1 MLMDTNPKVPFI
13 LPPFDSSNDH
23 RYTPGPLSLY
33 VTFILQHFLVFQSL
47 TRIKFTLP
55 GVNYRFVQNLLP
67 GHLNYWMF

>member
-1 MLMDTNPKVPFI
+1 MDTNPKVPFI
-13 LPPFDSSNDH
+13 LPPFDSSNGH